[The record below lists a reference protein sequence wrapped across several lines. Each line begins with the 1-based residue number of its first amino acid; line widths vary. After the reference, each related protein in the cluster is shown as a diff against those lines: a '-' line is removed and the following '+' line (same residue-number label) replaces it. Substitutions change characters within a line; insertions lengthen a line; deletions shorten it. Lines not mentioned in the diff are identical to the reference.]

1 MQGPQKPVFVERVKT
16 IIVEANET
24 NSKSYDVGSYETIL
38 NKSIEINNGDTISLE
53 SAFVDTS
60 NINVENI
67 FIPEDVDIR
76 WENGSY
82 AINQDL
88 LNFAPAT
95 NKGVGALI
103 TDNQPLVFS
112 QFHTGANSQM
122 VLWTTVVS
130 TKFNTSGA
138 WGGVPISFQVMGHN
152 GKFHNVLVDVP
163 DFPGSTGKAFHNW
176 DLNIIGRIDHVP
188 LAIDPHSE
196 SPVGPQLYSFDAI
209 NRQDKGSRTG
219 NIYTP
224 INLAT
229 AGPGSGKPEA
239 EYVELDQGYFTPAIN
254 RGSFTL
260 PSGQYTPT
268 HLAKIL
274 TDGFDSYNVDRLG
287 VGAVPRNEYFLAR
300 VQGNVNDTVDNS
312 TLITVPAVFF
322 QSFIERKWVRNQLV
336 GWNANITY
344 FSANPDPSTSPPTAA
359 VIHNVS
365 KLVVKSLDTDAANTF
380 RVQILNPVAVDI
392 TFGDSGYPATGGPTA
407 VLSPPEGVYDGGSA
421 FLQHTSNYQLTGV
434 DGKPMF
440 AFVDAVNNSNVF
452 SYYTGPAAS
461 KYIWTGSNNVEVI
474 WDDEHKR
481 FKFNYL
487 HFPLTSGADT
497 GPAIINQVGYA
508 FYEDPGDDTVVPPVP
523 AVAANYYR
531 NYSYGSRNITTRA
544 YGGCFFTHLEPFN
557 SFWQR
562 VMGFQDSV
570 LAKVTASSVL
580 HDFTGGFA
588 YPTPSMAPI
597 EEGFAPTIYE
607 EVRLPLVTL
616 KVGENITQQLFVLGD
631 LTGKPL
637 DYTGALSIPFSPIAT
652 PLVTDGRV
660 AVSEDDVTPITAGQG
675 EAIGVTTSGF
685 YIADI
690 DIGTSYNESIG
701 SDKVQLAY
709 TRNIRAIINR
719 YYSANSYTSSEG
731 NGISYIHYG
740 NSFQLSSIKVR
751 LTNSDGTAILDL
763 GTDNS
768 IFIKVVK
775 QEQINVMPDPM
786 PPPPAN

>member
-1 MQGPQKPVFVERVKT
+1 MQQQQQQPQFVERVKT
-16 IIVEANET
+16 IIIEANESS
-24 NSKSYDVGSYETIL
+24 SKAYDTGSYETIL

-67 FIPEDVDIR
+67 FIPEDVVIR

-95 NKGVGALI
+95 NRGVGQLI

-112 QFHTGANSQM
+112 QFHAGANSDM

-130 TKFNTSGA
+130 TKFNTGGA

-163 DFPGSTGKAFHNW
+163 DFPGSTGRAYHNW
-176 DLNIIGRIDHVP
+176 DLNIIGRIDHPP
-188 LAIDPHSE
+188 LAIDPQNQA
-196 SPVGPQLYSFDAI
+196 PVGPVAYSFDAAN
-209 NRQDKGSRTG
+209 NRDKGSPTG

-229 AGPGSGKPEA
+229 AGPGKGKPKV
-239 EYVELDQGYFTPAIN
+239 EYVEIDQGYFTPAIN
-254 RGSFTL
+254 RGTFTL

-287 VGAVPRNEYFLAR
+287 VGAVPKNEYFLAR
-300 VQGNVNDTVDNS
+300 VQGNVNNVDS
-312 TLITVPAVFF
+312 TLITVPANFF
-322 QSFIERKWVRNQLV
+322 ESFVERKWVRDQLV

-344 FSANPDPSTSPPTAA
+344 FSANPVPAPPVAA

-365 KLVVKSLDTDAANTF
+365 KQVVESLPTDPANTF
-380 RVQILNPVAVDI
+380 RVQILDPAAVPI
-392 TFGDSGYPATGGPTA
+392 TFGDTGYPATGGPTA
-407 VLSPPEGVYDGGSA
+407 ILSPPEGVYDGGSA
-421 FLQHTSNYQLTGV
+421 FLQNTSNYQLTGV

-440 AFVDAVNNSNVF
+440 AFVDAINNSNVF
-452 SYYTGPAAS
+452 SYYTGPAAE

-487 HFPLTSGADT
+487 HFPLTSGADA

-508 FYEDPGDDTVVPPVP
+508 FYEDPGDAGADPPVP

-531 NYSYGSRNITTRA
+531 NYDYGSRNITTRA
-544 YGGCFFTHLEPFN
+544 YGGCFFTHLEPFS
-557 SFWQR
+557 SFWGPI
-562 VMGFQDSV
+562 MGFQDSV
-570 LAKVTASSVL
+570 LAKVTASTVT

-588 YPTPSMAPI
+588 YPTPAMAPI
-597 EEGFAPTIYE
+597 EEGFPPTEYE
-607 EVRLPLVTL
+607 GVSLPLVNLT
-616 KVGENITQQLFVLGD
+616 VGENITQQLFVLGD
-631 LTGKPL
+631 LTGKPSN
-637 DYTGALSIPFSPIAT
+637 YTGADALQPPFSPTAT
-652 PLVTDGRV
+652 PLTTDGRV
-660 AVSEDDVTPITAGQG
+660 AVSSDDVTPITAGQG
-675 EAIGVTTSGF
+675 EAVGVTTSGF

-701 SDKVQLAY
+701 SDKLQTAY

-719 YYSANSYTSSEG
+719 YYSANSYTSSAG

-751 LTNSDGTAILDL
+751 LTNSDGTAIQDL
-763 GTDNS
+763 GTDNTV
-768 IFIKVVK
+768 FLKVVK

-786 PPPPAN
+786 PPPPQAN